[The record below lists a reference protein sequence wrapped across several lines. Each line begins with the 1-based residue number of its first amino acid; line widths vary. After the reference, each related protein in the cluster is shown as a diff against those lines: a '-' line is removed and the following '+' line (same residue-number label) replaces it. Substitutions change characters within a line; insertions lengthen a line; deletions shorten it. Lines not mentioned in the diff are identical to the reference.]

1 MGSQTGSTTTPHG
14 VRRRASAEDVARL
27 AGTSQST
34 VSRVFSPGAAVSPAL
49 RQRVL
54 EAARQ
59 LGYRPDAIARSLI
72 LRRSRIVA
80 LAMAHLDNLV
90 YPELLER
97 LSAALQAAGYQIL
110 LFTAPEG
117 SSADPVFEQVMRYRV
132 DGILLAST
140 TLASG
145 FARECRAA
153 GVPVV
158 SINRTTDDPAIW
170 SVTGDNERGGRAI
183 AEFLLAGGHRR
194 FAFLAGSA
202 DSSTNRDRER
212 GFATGLA
219 AAGLGPPVRAVGNYS
234 FEEARRVARVLL
246 RRSDRPDALFCAND
260 PMAIACLEVARC
272 ELGLRVPEDLSIV
285 GFDDAAPAA
294 WPSHRLT
301 TWRVEMAAMAEAAV
315 AALLALIEQPDRP
328 VQRIVLP
335 GRLVVRGSA
344 RRPPPDLWPEDAVD
358 GLSLTDT
365 PADRS
370 TGTVP

>member
-1 MGSQTGSTTTPHG
+1 MGSQTGSTTRSAGP
-14 VRRRASAEDVARL
+14 RRRVSAEDVARL

-59 LGYRPDAIARSLI
+59 LGYRPDAIARSLT

-80 LAMAHLDNLV
+80 VAMAHLDNLV

-97 LSAALQAAGYQIL
+97 LSTALQAADYQIL
-110 LFTAPEG
+110 LFTADKG
-117 SSADPVFEQVMRYRV
+117 STADPVFEQVMRYRV

-140 TLASG
+140 TLSSC
-145 FARECRAA
+145 FAGECRAA

-158 SINRTTDDPAIW
+158 SINRATDDPAIW

-194 FAFLAGSA
+194 FAYLAGIE

-212 GFATGLA
+212 GFAAGLA
-219 AAGLGPPVRAVGNYS
+219 AAGREPPSRAVGNYS
-234 FEEARRVARVLL
+234 FAEAQRAARTLL
-246 RRSDRPDALFCAND
+246 ARPDRPDALFCAND
-260 PMAIACLEVARC
+260 PMAIACLEVARH
-272 ELGLRVPEDLSIV
+272 EFGLRVPEELSIV

-294 WPSHRLT
+294 WPSYALT
-301 TWRVEMAAMAEAAV
+301 SWTLDVAAMAEAAV
-315 AALLALIEQPDRP
+315 GALLAQIEEPGRP
-328 VQRIVLP
+328 AQRIVVP
-335 GRLVVRGSA
+335 GRLLVRGSA
-344 RRPPPDLWPEDAVD
+344 RRPPPDLWPQDAVD
-358 GLSLTDT
+358 GLA
-365 PADRS
+365 PAEARPLAPA
-370 TGTVP
+370 GAVP